1 MRFTTTL
8 IRESV
13 RYGIYGYPIKVMVW
27 VWDLRLPNQGANMSY
42 DYSKKAVGMRY
53 GLLADGFFF
62 DMIMP
67 NL

>member
-1 MRFTTTL
+1 
-8 IRESV
+8 
-13 RYGIYGYPIKVMVW
+13 
-27 VWDLRLPNQGANMSY
+27 MSY